1 MRRSTG
7 NKRVL
12 EQYEGKNIRRI
23 LFSDNPGMLNERGGI
38 PGFFCYI
45 LTEEK
50 KKMVEN
56 ELFMHLFILKSLK
69 SPWYNKFVKKK

>member
-1 MRRSTG
+1 
-7 NKRVL
+7 
-12 EQYEGKNIRRI
+12 
-23 LFSDNPGMLNERGGI
+23 MLNERGGI